1 MQHLKVISKYLSA
14 QRSGWQIAFFY
25 EYLIEKLTQTDNSR
39 RMDLRAEGLGQANY
53 ISTAVGR

>member
-39 RMDLRAEGLGQANY
+39 RMDLRAEGFGP
-53 ISTAVGR
+53 G